1 MKFRSLNGCLI
12 IFSSVF
18 AMRSIFFLYA
28 SIGMYMIGTCL
39 FDEGEQFLGKMYFGA
54 LSLSLSYFV
63 SLFSSVN
70 YNDREIVV
78 QNVWGKFVY
87 EKNKFREIKPW
98 KSYINIY
105 IIIFEDQSKFIFGLP
120 NLMFTNALLEARQLE
135 KKIMEPSR
143 S

>member
-18 AMRSIFFLYA
+18 AMRLIFFLFL
-28 SIGMYMIGTCL
+28 SIGMYMIGAG
-39 FDEGEQFLGKMYFGA
+39 FGDKGEQFLGKMYFGA
-54 LSLSLSYFV
+54 LSLSLSYFT

-70 YNDREIVV
+70 YNDKEIVV
-78 QNVWGKFVY
+78 QNVWGKFLY

-105 IIIFEDQSKFIFGLP
+105 IIIFEEQSKFIFGLS
-120 NLMFTNALLEARQLE
+120 NLMFTDALLEAKQLE